1 MQDMANAP
9 ETEVA
14 EGAMQ
19 AESGISGN
27 PDTTRQ
33 DSPQGNPQS
42 DCESDISGNQTIAEQ
57 GQYDGAI
64 EPQAMP
70 PGMTGPQGIPPGM
83 TGPQAIPPGMTGPQA
98 MPPGMTGPQGM
109 PPGMT
114 VQPSSHSTGHETGS
128 KGCGCSGHSGAGAPH
143 VEHDEHQYGQL
154 MGIVNDI
161 ANGNADPSRIM
172 AFLQNLDAQFWK
184 GALVGVAATFLL
196 TSDTVKN
203 TIAGALSG
211 VAGTDAKESSTK
223 S

>member
-1 MQDMANAP
+1 
-9 ETEVA
+9 
-14 EGAMQ
+14 
-19 AESGISGN
+19 
-27 PDTTRQ
+27 
-33 DSPQGNPQS
+33 
-42 DCESDISGNQTIAEQ
+42 
-57 GQYDGAI
+57 
-64 EPQAMP
+64 
-70 PGMTGPQGIPPGM
+70 
-83 TGPQAIPPGMTGPQA
+83 MTGPQA

-114 VQPSSHSTGHETGS
+114 GPQGMPPGMTGQPSSHSTGHETGS

-172 AFLQNLDAQFWK
+172 AFLQNIDAQFWK